1 MDPAITRAEEG
12 YLTRGHTIHQSSTLS
27 NSERVVYGWD
37 IEIVLLL
44 MLSLV
49 HNNILGLWPIRQ
61 FIKSQ

>member
-1 MDPAITRAEEG
+1 MGRITPGDEFGSTELDASTS
-12 YLTRGHTIHQSSTLS
+12 LTLS
-27 NSERVVYGWD
+27 NSEHVVYGWD

-49 HNNILGLWPIRQ
+49 HNNILGLWPIRK